1 MMIMAHKCRQMR
13 ELQWSGTPR
22 QEALKILFCLK
33 GGKMKTKR
41 MSLILS
47 TVLLCLVPAF
57 AADISGKWTTSIKT
71 MIGEMNYT
79 FDFKVEG
86 EKLTGK
92 AVMSMG
98 DESSE
103 SVLTEGSVKGDE
115 ISFVETLKVQGQEL
129 RCEYKGK
136 ISGDEIRGSRQVGS
150 YGGEEFVAKRA
161 K

>member
-1 MMIMAHKCRQMR
+1 MKCKRI
-13 ELQWSGTPR
+13 LLVVTVV
-22 QEALKILFCLK
+22 LFCL
-33 GGKMKTKR
+33 
-41 MSLILS
+41 
-47 TVLLCLVPAF
+47 VPSF
-57 AADISGKWTTSIKT
+57 AADISGKWKAAITTP
-71 MIGEMNYT
+71 IGEMNYT

-98 DESSE
+98 GESSE

-136 ISGDEIRGSRQVGS
+136 ISGNEIHGSRTPGS
-150 YGGEEFVAKRA
+150 YGPEEFVASRA

>member
-1 MMIMAHKCRQMR
+1 
-13 ELQWSGTPR
+13 
-22 QEALKILFCLK
+22 
-33 GGKMKTKR
+33 MKSIR
-41 MSLILS
+41 VLLSMSI
-47 TVLLCLVPAF
+47 VLLCLVPAL
-57 AADISGKWTTSIKT
+57 AADISGKWTTAIST
-71 MIGEMNYT
+71 GIGEMNYA

-98 DESSE
+98 SQTSE
-103 SVLTEGSVKGDE
+103 SALTEGSVKGND

-150 YGGEEFVAKRA
+150 YGTEEFVAKRA

>member
-1 MMIMAHKCRQMR
+1 
-13 ELQWSGTPR
+13 
-22 QEALKILFCLK
+22 
-33 GGKMKTKR
+33 MKTKR
-41 MSLILS
+41 VLLTVSA
-47 TVLLCLVPAF
+47 VLLCLVPAF

-71 MIGEMNYT
+71 MIGEMSYT
-79 FDFKVEG
+79 FDFKAEG
-86 EKLTGK
+86 GKLTGK

-98 DESSE
+98 NESSE

-150 YGGEEFVAKRA
+150 YGTEEFVAKRA

>member
-1 MMIMAHKCRQMR
+1 MKSTR
-13 ELQWSGTPR
+13 
-22 QEALKILFCLK
+22 IL
-33 GGKMKTKR
+33 
-41 MSLILS
+41 LIVS
-47 TVLLCLVPAF
+47 FALLCLIPAL
-57 AADISGKWTTSIKT
+57 AADITGKWATSIST
-71 MIGEMNYT
+71 GIGEMNYT

-98 DESSE
+98 DQSSE
-103 SVLTEGSVKGDE
+103 SALTEGSVKGNE

-129 RCEYKGK
+129 RCEYKGN

-150 YGGEEFVAKRA
+150 YGTEEFVAKRA

>member
-1 MMIMAHKCRQMR
+1 MKC
-13 ELQWSGTPR
+13 
-22 QEALKILFCLK
+22 KN
-33 GGKMKTKR
+33 
-41 MSLILS
+41 
-47 TVLLCLVPAF
+47 VLLVVTVVLFYLVPAL
-57 AADISGKWTTSIKT
+57 AADISGKWTTTIT
-71 MIGEMNYT
+71 TAIGDMHYV

-98 DESSE
+98 DDSSE
-103 SVLTEGSVKGDE
+103 SVLSEGSVKGDE

-136 ISGDEIRGSRQVGS
+136 ISGDEIRGSRTVGS
-150 YGGEEFVAKRA
+150 YGTEEFVASRA

>member
-1 MMIMAHKCRQMR
+1 
-13 ELQWSGTPR
+13 
-22 QEALKILFCLK
+22 
-33 GGKMKTKR
+33 MKSIKVL
-41 MSLILS
+41 LIVS
-47 TVLLCLVPAF
+47 VALLCLVPAL
-57 AADISGKWTTSIKT
+57 AADLSGKWTAAITT
-71 MIGEMNYT
+71 GIGEMNYT
-79 FDFKVEG
+79 FEFKVEG

-98 DESSE
+98 GNSSE
-103 SVLTEGSVKGDE
+103 SALTEGSVKGTD

-150 YGGEEFVAKRA
+150 YGTEEFVAKRA

>member
-1 MMIMAHKCRQMR
+1 MNWKRV
-13 ELQWSGTPR
+13 
-22 QEALKILFCLK
+22 LFIASV
-33 GGKMKTKR
+33 T
-41 MSLILS
+41 
-47 TVLLCLVPAF
+47 LLCLVPAL
-57 AADISGKWTTSIKT
+57 AADISGKWTATIKT
-71 MIGEMNYT
+71 PIGDMNYT

-98 DESSE
+98 GESSE
-103 SVLTEGSVKGDE
+103 SVLSEGSVKGDE

-136 ISGDEIRGSRQVGS
+136 ISGNEIRGSRTVGS
-150 YGGEEFVAKRA
+150 YGTEEFVASRA